1 MTPQATTAFHIR
13 AAVEADATGIL
24 ACLTAAFEPY
34 RDAYTPGAFA
44 DTVLDPAALRR
55 RMSTMTV
62 LIAESHSAIIGTIAC
77 GAHPPVG
84 HLRGMAVLP
93 SRQGTGVAAALLH
106 AAQDQLRH
114 AGCTR
119 VTLDTTEPLQRAIH
133 FYTRRGYAGTGR
145 VSDFFGMRLHQY
157 ARTLD

>member
-13 AAVEADATGIL
+13 AAVEADASGIL
-24 ACLTAAFEPY
+24 ACLAAAFEPY

-44 DTVLDPAALRR
+44 DTVLDLAALRR

-62 LIAESHSAIIGTIAC
+62 LVAPSQFTIVGTIAWS
-77 GAHPPVG
+77 ARPPAG

-93 SRQGTGVAAALLH
+93 SQQGTGVAAALLK
-106 AAQDQLRH
+106 AAEDQLRH
-114 AGCTR
+114 TECTR
-119 VTLDTTEPLQRAIH
+119 VTLDTTEPLQRAIQ
-133 FYTRRGYAGTGR
+133 FYTRRGYAATGR
-145 VSDFFGMRLHQY
+145 VSDFFGMRLHEY